1 MSNTNL
7 TKKPGVDTFQAMSI
21 YLPYIFDRSWNQM
34 KDKYINQ
41 SDNSSC
47 HVLGFDISRLS
58 SFGSLLV
65 RVVYKGRWLTQAGY
79 WFILRFCEHF
89 TCLSSK
95 IQNAIKLENISNLI
109 TSPLTSLCQSASLV
123 NNVTG
128 WRYITKVKVDR
139 RLSLVFIPDFF
150 LCQQYIYDHP
160 MFLINYFCLDCYYQ
174 YLWNFLTN
182 AHLVR
187 DNDGYYNM
195 LICII

>member
-65 RVVYKGRWLTQAGY
+65 RTHTFHWYV
-79 WFILRFCEHF
+79 
-89 TCLSSK
+89 
-95 IQNAIKLENISNLI
+95 
-109 TSPLTSLCQSASLV
+109 SAM
-123 NNVTG
+123 NN
-128 WRYITKVKVDR
+128 R
-139 RLSLVFIPDFF
+139 
-150 LCQQYIYDHP
+150 
-160 MFLINYFCLDCYYQ
+160 
-174 YLWNFLTN
+174 
-182 AHLVR
+182 
-187 DNDGYYNM
+187 NM
-195 LICII
+195 H